1 MSIKSSRRKT
11 RRLWLNIRASGVPRE
26 VGVRGFWETLRRAV
40 ADKSYSVPDDWNVE
54 LDWKNK
60 EGANMRSGDFGTE
73 LTASAKS
80 SSGFDKAVIDYIDR
94 QIARA
99 PGPGSVV
106 RKAKRNK
113 RPAAAKRKRTRRAVA
128 KKRKTRKRGKGKVR
142 K

>member
-1 MSIKSSRRKT
+1 MSTKSSRRKT
-11 RRLWLNIRASGVPRE
+11 RRLWLNIRASGVPRS

-60 EGANMRSGDFGTE
+60 EGAEMRSGDFGAE

-80 SSGFDKAVIDYIDR
+80 SNGFDKAVLDYIGR

-99 PGPGSVV
+99 SGPVV
-106 RKAKRNK
+106 RKAKRKK
-113 RPAAAKRKRTRRAVA
+113 RPAVKKRKRTRRAVA

-142 K
+142 R